1 MKETKEIAMIYATSI
16 LPDQIVMSL
25 SLLTSIC
32 KRQKKLVFLTETNV
46 STSTLGIMDKVLA
59 NV

>member
-1 MKETKEIAMIYATSI
+1 MKETKETAMIYATAI
-16 LPDQIVMSL
+16 LLDQDVMNL

>member
-1 MKETKEIAMIYATSI
+1 MIYAMSI
-16 LPDQIVMSL
+16 LPDQNVMNL

-32 KRQKKLVFLTETNV
+32 KRQKKLVFLTETNA